1 MLVSSFGDFI
11 GSHEKGTY
19 RLIFVGKEDY
29 FYSRL
34 KKQVEEKGLQS
45 SILFF
50 GQVDDETLHELYI
63 HAEAMVFPSLMEGFG
78 LPALEALSLGT
89 PVICSDIPI
98 FHEILKDFP
107 YYISP
112 HDRCDIARSFSQV
125 TRKKKSEMKQKEN
138 EIALLLKKY
147 SWKKLGVDTLH
158 LYNALGNTSP
168 SI

>member
-1 MLVSSFGDFI
+1 
-11 GSHEKGTY
+11 
-19 RLIFVGKEDY
+19 
-29 FYSRL
+29 
-34 KKQVEEKGLQS
+34 
-45 SILFF
+45 
-50 GQVDDETLHELYI
+50 LYI
-63 HAEAMVFPSLMEGFG
+63 HAEALVFPSLMEGFG